1 MKLFLIIITI
11 SLSTTFPYFTS
22 AQSVQPGVKAGLNFA
37 NFYGEDTD
45 GGKINAGILF
55 GGILHVPVSEKFA
68 FQPELLFSQQ
78 GTRGEESNITIRFN
92 NNYLMIPLMGKIYL
106 SPNFAL
112 QVGPQIGFLLS
123 ARLTGGENGNDV
135 SVNMKE
141 LYKTVDFGLNAGLS
155 YESESNF
162 IVTTRYSLGLTNV
175 VHSSIDDVNSK
186 NSVFQISLGYRFSL
200 SDK

>member
-1 MKLFLIIITI
+1 MKSQFLAFTIVLGVLFPGFVL
-11 SLSTTFPYFTS
+11 
-22 AQSVQPGVKAGLNFA
+22 AQSVQPGAKIGLNLA

-45 GGKINAGILF
+45 GDINVGLLF
-55 GGILHVPVSEKFA
+55 GGLLHIPVSDQFA

-78 GTRGEESNITIRFN
+78 GTQGKEDGITVRFN
-92 NNYLMIPLMGKIYL
+92 NNYLMIPLMGKICL
-106 SPNFAL
+106 APNFAL
-112 QVGPQIGFLLS
+112 EVGPQLGFLLS

-162 IVTTRYSLGLTNV
+162 IVTTRYGLGLTNIV
-175 VHSSIDDVNSK
+175 DSTIDDVNSK
-186 NSVFQISLGYRFSL
+186 NSVFQISLGYRFL
-200 SDK
+200 LNDE